1 MIRGEETARGS
12 VIETEIE
19 LSLVIRKGQTRK
31 ETHAYHGYTREH
43 HTRHKLQFAL
53 LWEVT

>member
-1 MIRGEETARGS
+1 LIRGEETARGS